1 MKGYIF
7 TYGVDGFGAD
17 VAPAYEEGCYLDFDK
32 AFNHL
37 IELNHE
43 IYIKRYTEAS
53 EYNWKEYMLEEK
65 EFNYKLVNN
74 EPNFDLYAMEE
85 IEIIK

>member
-17 VAPAYEEGCYLDFDK
+17 IAPAYEEGCYLDFDK

-37 IELNHE
+37 IELNHKE
-43 IYIKRYTEAS
+43 YVKRNSEAS
-53 EYNWKEYMLEEK
+53 EYNWKEFILNEQ
-65 EFNYKLVNN
+65 EFNYNQIYN
-74 EPNFDLYAMEE
+74 DPYFGMYSIEE